1 MSAAGLLQYIFMFT
15 IADFTET
22 GKCSENNFTIAG
34 KTTAVDILL
43 GLLKSQVE
51 QVLADGV
58 DVTENMQ
65 GWLAHIGYIPWMISY
80 RDCACTVYKSGCVG
94 V

>member
-1 MSAAGLLQYIFMFT
+1 MFI

-22 GKCSENNFTIAG
+22 GKCSENNFTNAG
-34 KTTAVDILL
+34 KTIAVKFLF

-51 QVLADGV
+51 QVLAGSV

-65 GWLAHIGYIPWMISY
+65 GWLAHIGCIPWMISY
-80 RDCACTVYKSGCVG
+80 RNCACTVYKFGCAG